1 MKEVNLTDLNDVF
14 YLENQ
19 GLYEISSDRVTEEK
33 AGYDFEV
40 ASFNEQFPDY
50 YNDIYVYNRNLKID
64 GANQNIAYI
73 NRENEIHFNVNLPEE
88 EKAKVLEIRDKKE
101 VLSTLIFKDVKE
113 VGEYQFHPQSEEFIL
128 NELSISEE
136 KLKAPEH
143 ITDKIDK
150 KEGYEA
156 ELVLDMKNKEL
167 RQHLRYNGYMLSSNV
182 AVSYDSYKAILK
194 NLSYLLD
201 DNHRNIM
208 LTGYVNEQIEK
219 DKAKEERK
227 EPVYQEG
234 MNVRYQGKEYII
246 SEIQDYKTYK
256 TIKLDDSEGYLNGF
270 ITGSEIIPFR
280 NERELDLEIIST
292 TEKLQ
297 EQSINGEDLI
307 LLDIEEYNKKGLS
320 VIFQNKE
327 YEITGNNFNPVG
339 MSRLQLVSNTEKLM
353 TEISYTPQRPVANLY
368 AKKDLLERFNLNEKN
383 SEKSIEAK
391 QMSLTDIFEE
401 QDTTKGK
408 EEISSEKERVPVNI
422 GAKVI
427 YQGEEYTV
435 SAFEYNNILE
445 KNDIW
450 LNPVSKNNHQIPIV
464 SFSDR
469 EELNEK
475 LIVIDT
481 NLNLGEDKSEL
492 LHHSLDV
499 INDKGSVIANQF
511 IVKVDNQNRELTVY
525 SEQNPNSHREFEL
538 SFDYL
543 NGLGQIDGDGNNLKL
558 TKHKKETIDKKLKSY
573 HSWKEDGEKRGIP
586 GIAGSSITSPITDE
600 MFWQM
605 KEYEEKLKEEER
617 YAPDDK
623 YLGGIPPINYKIT
636 KEDEILPPSER
647 LKNNI
652 EAIKVLKEIE
662 ERHSHATKEEQDI
675 LSRYVGWGG
684 LSDVF
689 DEEKGGQWKD
699 AREFLKENLSP
710 SEYDAA
716 RESTLTAF
724 YTPKIVIDSIYQ
736 AVLNMGFESGNILE
750 PSMGTGRFI
759 GNLPDSMKGSKFYGV
774 ELDSISGRIASRLYP
789 NAKIQIKGFEET
801 TFSNNLFD
809 VAVGNVPFG
818 EYKIVDR
825 EYEKNNFLIHD
836 FFFAKTLDKVR
847 SGGVVAFISSS
858 GTMDKKS
865 EDIRR
870 YISERAEF
878 LGAIRLPNNTF
889 KGEAGTEVTSDII
902 FLKKRDRLVKLDEE
916 WVKLG
921 TDERGLTYNK
931 YFVDNP
937 DMVLGNM
944 EEISSRFGTSL
955 ACVADEN
962 STLKEQLDTAIK
974 NIKGSYEKIELNNEF
989 EVETI
994 PADDSVKNYSYA
1006 VIDDK
1011 VYFRENSVMQK
1022 LNLNKNDEEKVRAY
1036 LGIEKALRQ
1045 VIAYQKED
1053 YSDTEIKEKQGE
1065 LNRIYDEFSKKYG
1078 ILNSKANKKLFREDA
1093 NYSLLSTL
1101 EKLDKEGNFI
1111 EKSDIF
1117 TKRTIKKAVAI
1128 EHTDNLTEAL
1138 ILSISQKGKVNF
1150 EYMEKLTEKT
1160 RGEIIEGLKGEI
1172 FLNLDGFDPSD
1183 TTPFSSAI
1191 DLGDFSRSYVTAD
1204 EYLS

>member
-1 MKEVNLTDLNDVF
+1 
-14 YLENQ
+14 
-19 GLYEISSDRVTEEK
+19 
-33 AGYDFEV
+33 
-40 ASFNEQFPDY
+40 
-50 YNDIYVYNRNLKID
+50 
-64 GANQNIAYI
+64 
-73 NRENEIHFNVNLPEE
+73 RENEIHFNVNLPEE

-450 LNPVSKNNHQIPIV
+450 LNPVSKNNH
-464 SFSDR
+464 
-469 EELNEK
+469 
-475 LIVIDT
+475 
-481 NLNLGEDKSEL
+481 
-492 LHHSLDV
+492 
-499 INDKGSVIANQF
+499 
-511 IVKVDNQNRELTVY
+511 
-525 SEQNPNSHREFEL
+525 
-538 SFDYL
+538 
-543 NGLGQIDGDGNNLKL
+543 
-558 TKHKKETIDKKLKSY
+558 
-573 HSWKEDGEKRGIP
+573 
-586 GIAGSSITSPITDE
+586 
-600 MFWQM
+600 
-605 KEYEEKLKEEER
+605 
-617 YAPDDK
+617 
-623 YLGGIPPINYKIT
+623 
-636 KEDEILPPSER
+636 
-647 LKNNI
+647 
-652 EAIKVLKEIE
+652 
-662 ERHSHATKEEQDI
+662 
-675 LSRYVGWGG
+675 
-684 LSDVF
+684 
-689 DEEKGGQWKD
+689 
-699 AREFLKENLSP
+699 
-710 SEYDAA
+710 
-716 RESTLTAF
+716 
-724 YTPKIVIDSIYQ
+724 
-736 AVLNMGFESGNILE
+736 
-750 PSMGTGRFI
+750 
-759 GNLPDSMKGSKFYGV
+759 
-774 ELDSISGRIASRLYP
+774 
-789 NAKIQIKGFEET
+789 
-801 TFSNNLFD
+801 
-809 VAVGNVPFG
+809 
-818 EYKIVDR
+818 
-825 EYEKNNFLIHD
+825 
-836 FFFAKTLDKVR
+836 
-847 SGGVVAFISSS
+847 
-858 GTMDKKS
+858 
-865 EDIRR
+865 
-870 YISERAEF
+870 
-878 LGAIRLPNNTF
+878 
-889 KGEAGTEVTSDII
+889 
-902 FLKKRDRLVKLDEE
+902 
-916 WVKLG
+916 
-921 TDERGLTYNK
+921 
-931 YFVDNP
+931 
-937 DMVLGNM
+937 
-944 EEISSRFGTSL
+944 
-955 ACVADEN
+955 
-962 STLKEQLDTAIK
+962 
-974 NIKGSYEKIELNNEF
+974 
-989 EVETI
+989 
-994 PADDSVKNYSYA
+994 
-1006 VIDDK
+1006 
-1011 VYFRENSVMQK
+1011 
-1022 LNLNKNDEEKVRAY
+1022 
-1036 LGIEKALRQ
+1036 
-1045 VIAYQKED
+1045 
-1053 YSDTEIKEKQGE
+1053 
-1065 LNRIYDEFSKKYG
+1065 
-1078 ILNSKANKKLFREDA
+1078 
-1093 NYSLLSTL
+1093 
-1101 EKLDKEGNFI
+1101 
-1111 EKSDIF
+1111 
-1117 TKRTIKKAVAI
+1117 
-1128 EHTDNLTEAL
+1128 
-1138 ILSISQKGKVNF
+1138 
-1150 EYMEKLTEKT
+1150 
-1160 RGEIIEGLKGEI
+1160 
-1172 FLNLDGFDPSD
+1172 
-1183 TTPFSSAI
+1183 
-1191 DLGDFSRSYVTAD
+1191 
-1204 EYLS
+1204 

>member
-383 SEKSIEAK
+383 SEKSIEA
-391 QMSLTDIFEE
+391 
-401 QDTTKGK
+401 
-408 EEISSEKERVPVNI
+408 
-422 GAKVI
+422 
-427 YQGEEYTV
+427 
-435 SAFEYNNILE
+435 
-445 KNDIW
+445 
-450 LNPVSKNNHQIPIV
+450 
-464 SFSDR
+464 
-469 EELNEK
+469 
-475 LIVIDT
+475 
-481 NLNLGEDKSEL
+481 
-492 LHHSLDV
+492 
-499 INDKGSVIANQF
+499 
-511 IVKVDNQNRELTVY
+511 
-525 SEQNPNSHREFEL
+525 
-538 SFDYL
+538 
-543 NGLGQIDGDGNNLKL
+543 
-558 TKHKKETIDKKLKSY
+558 
-573 HSWKEDGEKRGIP
+573 
-586 GIAGSSITSPITDE
+586 
-600 MFWQM
+600 
-605 KEYEEKLKEEER
+605 
-617 YAPDDK
+617 
-623 YLGGIPPINYKIT
+623 
-636 KEDEILPPSER
+636 
-647 LKNNI
+647 
-652 EAIKVLKEIE
+652 
-662 ERHSHATKEEQDI
+662 
-675 LSRYVGWGG
+675 
-684 LSDVF
+684 
-689 DEEKGGQWKD
+689 
-699 AREFLKENLSP
+699 
-710 SEYDAA
+710 
-716 RESTLTAF
+716 
-724 YTPKIVIDSIYQ
+724 
-736 AVLNMGFESGNILE
+736 
-750 PSMGTGRFI
+750 
-759 GNLPDSMKGSKFYGV
+759 
-774 ELDSISGRIASRLYP
+774 
-789 NAKIQIKGFEET
+789 
-801 TFSNNLFD
+801 
-809 VAVGNVPFG
+809 
-818 EYKIVDR
+818 
-825 EYEKNNFLIHD
+825 
-836 FFFAKTLDKVR
+836 
-847 SGGVVAFISSS
+847 
-858 GTMDKKS
+858 
-865 EDIRR
+865 
-870 YISERAEF
+870 
-878 LGAIRLPNNTF
+878 
-889 KGEAGTEVTSDII
+889 
-902 FLKKRDRLVKLDEE
+902 
-916 WVKLG
+916 
-921 TDERGLTYNK
+921 
-931 YFVDNP
+931 
-937 DMVLGNM
+937 
-944 EEISSRFGTSL
+944 
-955 ACVADEN
+955 
-962 STLKEQLDTAIK
+962 
-974 NIKGSYEKIELNNEF
+974 
-989 EVETI
+989 
-994 PADDSVKNYSYA
+994 
-1006 VIDDK
+1006 
-1011 VYFRENSVMQK
+1011 
-1022 LNLNKNDEEKVRAY
+1022 
-1036 LGIEKALRQ
+1036 
-1045 VIAYQKED
+1045 
-1053 YSDTEIKEKQGE
+1053 
-1065 LNRIYDEFSKKYG
+1065 
-1078 ILNSKANKKLFREDA
+1078 
-1093 NYSLLSTL
+1093 
-1101 EKLDKEGNFI
+1101 
-1111 EKSDIF
+1111 
-1117 TKRTIKKAVAI
+1117 
-1128 EHTDNLTEAL
+1128 
-1138 ILSISQKGKVNF
+1138 
-1150 EYMEKLTEKT
+1150 
-1160 RGEIIEGLKGEI
+1160 
-1172 FLNLDGFDPSD
+1172 
-1183 TTPFSSAI
+1183 
-1191 DLGDFSRSYVTAD
+1191 
-1204 EYLS
+1204 

>member
-408 EEISSEKERVPVNI
+408 
-422 GAKVI
+422 
-427 YQGEEYTV
+427 
-435 SAFEYNNILE
+435 
-445 KNDIW
+445 
-450 LNPVSKNNHQIPIV
+450 
-464 SFSDR
+464 
-469 EELNEK
+469 
-475 LIVIDT
+475 
-481 NLNLGEDKSEL
+481 
-492 LHHSLDV
+492 
-499 INDKGSVIANQF
+499 
-511 IVKVDNQNRELTVY
+511 
-525 SEQNPNSHREFEL
+525 
-538 SFDYL
+538 
-543 NGLGQIDGDGNNLKL
+543 
-558 TKHKKETIDKKLKSY
+558 
-573 HSWKEDGEKRGIP
+573 
-586 GIAGSSITSPITDE
+586 
-600 MFWQM
+600 
-605 KEYEEKLKEEER
+605 
-617 YAPDDK
+617 
-623 YLGGIPPINYKIT
+623 
-636 KEDEILPPSER
+636 
-647 LKNNI
+647 
-652 EAIKVLKEIE
+652 
-662 ERHSHATKEEQDI
+662 
-675 LSRYVGWGG
+675 
-684 LSDVF
+684 
-689 DEEKGGQWKD
+689 
-699 AREFLKENLSP
+699 
-710 SEYDAA
+710 
-716 RESTLTAF
+716 
-724 YTPKIVIDSIYQ
+724 
-736 AVLNMGFESGNILE
+736 
-750 PSMGTGRFI
+750 
-759 GNLPDSMKGSKFYGV
+759 
-774 ELDSISGRIASRLYP
+774 
-789 NAKIQIKGFEET
+789 
-801 TFSNNLFD
+801 
-809 VAVGNVPFG
+809 
-818 EYKIVDR
+818 
-825 EYEKNNFLIHD
+825 
-836 FFFAKTLDKVR
+836 
-847 SGGVVAFISSS
+847 
-858 GTMDKKS
+858 
-865 EDIRR
+865 
-870 YISERAEF
+870 
-878 LGAIRLPNNTF
+878 
-889 KGEAGTEVTSDII
+889 
-902 FLKKRDRLVKLDEE
+902 
-916 WVKLG
+916 
-921 TDERGLTYNK
+921 
-931 YFVDNP
+931 
-937 DMVLGNM
+937 
-944 EEISSRFGTSL
+944 
-955 ACVADEN
+955 
-962 STLKEQLDTAIK
+962 
-974 NIKGSYEKIELNNEF
+974 
-989 EVETI
+989 
-994 PADDSVKNYSYA
+994 
-1006 VIDDK
+1006 
-1011 VYFRENSVMQK
+1011 
-1022 LNLNKNDEEKVRAY
+1022 
-1036 LGIEKALRQ
+1036 
-1045 VIAYQKED
+1045 
-1053 YSDTEIKEKQGE
+1053 
-1065 LNRIYDEFSKKYG
+1065 
-1078 ILNSKANKKLFREDA
+1078 
-1093 NYSLLSTL
+1093 
-1101 EKLDKEGNFI
+1101 
-1111 EKSDIF
+1111 
-1117 TKRTIKKAVAI
+1117 
-1128 EHTDNLTEAL
+1128 
-1138 ILSISQKGKVNF
+1138 
-1150 EYMEKLTEKT
+1150 
-1160 RGEIIEGLKGEI
+1160 
-1172 FLNLDGFDPSD
+1172 
-1183 TTPFSSAI
+1183 
-1191 DLGDFSRSYVTAD
+1191 
-1204 EYLS
+1204 

>member
-422 GAKVI
+422 GAKV
-427 YQGEEYTV
+427 
-435 SAFEYNNILE
+435 
-445 KNDIW
+445 
-450 LNPVSKNNHQIPIV
+450 
-464 SFSDR
+464 
-469 EELNEK
+469 
-475 LIVIDT
+475 
-481 NLNLGEDKSEL
+481 
-492 LHHSLDV
+492 
-499 INDKGSVIANQF
+499 
-511 IVKVDNQNRELTVY
+511 
-525 SEQNPNSHREFEL
+525 
-538 SFDYL
+538 
-543 NGLGQIDGDGNNLKL
+543 
-558 TKHKKETIDKKLKSY
+558 
-573 HSWKEDGEKRGIP
+573 
-586 GIAGSSITSPITDE
+586 
-600 MFWQM
+600 
-605 KEYEEKLKEEER
+605 
-617 YAPDDK
+617 
-623 YLGGIPPINYKIT
+623 
-636 KEDEILPPSER
+636 
-647 LKNNI
+647 
-652 EAIKVLKEIE
+652 
-662 ERHSHATKEEQDI
+662 
-675 LSRYVGWGG
+675 
-684 LSDVF
+684 
-689 DEEKGGQWKD
+689 
-699 AREFLKENLSP
+699 
-710 SEYDAA
+710 
-716 RESTLTAF
+716 
-724 YTPKIVIDSIYQ
+724 
-736 AVLNMGFESGNILE
+736 
-750 PSMGTGRFI
+750 
-759 GNLPDSMKGSKFYGV
+759 
-774 ELDSISGRIASRLYP
+774 
-789 NAKIQIKGFEET
+789 
-801 TFSNNLFD
+801 
-809 VAVGNVPFG
+809 
-818 EYKIVDR
+818 
-825 EYEKNNFLIHD
+825 
-836 FFFAKTLDKVR
+836 
-847 SGGVVAFISSS
+847 
-858 GTMDKKS
+858 
-865 EDIRR
+865 
-870 YISERAEF
+870 
-878 LGAIRLPNNTF
+878 
-889 KGEAGTEVTSDII
+889 
-902 FLKKRDRLVKLDEE
+902 
-916 WVKLG
+916 
-921 TDERGLTYNK
+921 
-931 YFVDNP
+931 
-937 DMVLGNM
+937 
-944 EEISSRFGTSL
+944 
-955 ACVADEN
+955 
-962 STLKEQLDTAIK
+962 
-974 NIKGSYEKIELNNEF
+974 
-989 EVETI
+989 
-994 PADDSVKNYSYA
+994 
-1006 VIDDK
+1006 
-1011 VYFRENSVMQK
+1011 
-1022 LNLNKNDEEKVRAY
+1022 
-1036 LGIEKALRQ
+1036 
-1045 VIAYQKED
+1045 
-1053 YSDTEIKEKQGE
+1053 
-1065 LNRIYDEFSKKYG
+1065 
-1078 ILNSKANKKLFREDA
+1078 
-1093 NYSLLSTL
+1093 
-1101 EKLDKEGNFI
+1101 
-1111 EKSDIF
+1111 
-1117 TKRTIKKAVAI
+1117 
-1128 EHTDNLTEAL
+1128 
-1138 ILSISQKGKVNF
+1138 
-1150 EYMEKLTEKT
+1150 
-1160 RGEIIEGLKGEI
+1160 
-1172 FLNLDGFDPSD
+1172 
-1183 TTPFSSAI
+1183 
-1191 DLGDFSRSYVTAD
+1191 
-1204 EYLS
+1204 

>member
-435 SAFEYNNILE
+435 
-445 KNDIW
+445 
-450 LNPVSKNNHQIPIV
+450 
-464 SFSDR
+464 
-469 EELNEK
+469 
-475 LIVIDT
+475 
-481 NLNLGEDKSEL
+481 
-492 LHHSLDV
+492 
-499 INDKGSVIANQF
+499 
-511 IVKVDNQNRELTVY
+511 
-525 SEQNPNSHREFEL
+525 
-538 SFDYL
+538 
-543 NGLGQIDGDGNNLKL
+543 
-558 TKHKKETIDKKLKSY
+558 
-573 HSWKEDGEKRGIP
+573 
-586 GIAGSSITSPITDE
+586 
-600 MFWQM
+600 
-605 KEYEEKLKEEER
+605 
-617 YAPDDK
+617 
-623 YLGGIPPINYKIT
+623 
-636 KEDEILPPSER
+636 
-647 LKNNI
+647 
-652 EAIKVLKEIE
+652 
-662 ERHSHATKEEQDI
+662 
-675 LSRYVGWGG
+675 
-684 LSDVF
+684 
-689 DEEKGGQWKD
+689 
-699 AREFLKENLSP
+699 
-710 SEYDAA
+710 
-716 RESTLTAF
+716 
-724 YTPKIVIDSIYQ
+724 
-736 AVLNMGFESGNILE
+736 
-750 PSMGTGRFI
+750 
-759 GNLPDSMKGSKFYGV
+759 
-774 ELDSISGRIASRLYP
+774 
-789 NAKIQIKGFEET
+789 
-801 TFSNNLFD
+801 
-809 VAVGNVPFG
+809 
-818 EYKIVDR
+818 
-825 EYEKNNFLIHD
+825 
-836 FFFAKTLDKVR
+836 
-847 SGGVVAFISSS
+847 
-858 GTMDKKS
+858 
-865 EDIRR
+865 
-870 YISERAEF
+870 
-878 LGAIRLPNNTF
+878 
-889 KGEAGTEVTSDII
+889 
-902 FLKKRDRLVKLDEE
+902 
-916 WVKLG
+916 
-921 TDERGLTYNK
+921 
-931 YFVDNP
+931 
-937 DMVLGNM
+937 
-944 EEISSRFGTSL
+944 
-955 ACVADEN
+955 
-962 STLKEQLDTAIK
+962 
-974 NIKGSYEKIELNNEF
+974 
-989 EVETI
+989 
-994 PADDSVKNYSYA
+994 
-1006 VIDDK
+1006 
-1011 VYFRENSVMQK
+1011 
-1022 LNLNKNDEEKVRAY
+1022 
-1036 LGIEKALRQ
+1036 
-1045 VIAYQKED
+1045 
-1053 YSDTEIKEKQGE
+1053 
-1065 LNRIYDEFSKKYG
+1065 
-1078 ILNSKANKKLFREDA
+1078 
-1093 NYSLLSTL
+1093 
-1101 EKLDKEGNFI
+1101 
-1111 EKSDIF
+1111 
-1117 TKRTIKKAVAI
+1117 
-1128 EHTDNLTEAL
+1128 
-1138 ILSISQKGKVNF
+1138 
-1150 EYMEKLTEKT
+1150 
-1160 RGEIIEGLKGEI
+1160 
-1172 FLNLDGFDPSD
+1172 
-1183 TTPFSSAI
+1183 
-1191 DLGDFSRSYVTAD
+1191 
-1204 EYLS
+1204 

>member
-408 EEISSEKERVPVNI
+408 EEISSE
-422 GAKVI
+422 
-427 YQGEEYTV
+427 
-435 SAFEYNNILE
+435 
-445 KNDIW
+445 
-450 LNPVSKNNHQIPIV
+450 
-464 SFSDR
+464 
-469 EELNEK
+469 
-475 LIVIDT
+475 
-481 NLNLGEDKSEL
+481 
-492 LHHSLDV
+492 
-499 INDKGSVIANQF
+499 
-511 IVKVDNQNRELTVY
+511 
-525 SEQNPNSHREFEL
+525 
-538 SFDYL
+538 
-543 NGLGQIDGDGNNLKL
+543 
-558 TKHKKETIDKKLKSY
+558 
-573 HSWKEDGEKRGIP
+573 
-586 GIAGSSITSPITDE
+586 
-600 MFWQM
+600 
-605 KEYEEKLKEEER
+605 
-617 YAPDDK
+617 
-623 YLGGIPPINYKIT
+623 
-636 KEDEILPPSER
+636 
-647 LKNNI
+647 
-652 EAIKVLKEIE
+652 
-662 ERHSHATKEEQDI
+662 
-675 LSRYVGWGG
+675 
-684 LSDVF
+684 
-689 DEEKGGQWKD
+689 
-699 AREFLKENLSP
+699 
-710 SEYDAA
+710 
-716 RESTLTAF
+716 
-724 YTPKIVIDSIYQ
+724 
-736 AVLNMGFESGNILE
+736 
-750 PSMGTGRFI
+750 
-759 GNLPDSMKGSKFYGV
+759 
-774 ELDSISGRIASRLYP
+774 
-789 NAKIQIKGFEET
+789 
-801 TFSNNLFD
+801 
-809 VAVGNVPFG
+809 
-818 EYKIVDR
+818 
-825 EYEKNNFLIHD
+825 
-836 FFFAKTLDKVR
+836 
-847 SGGVVAFISSS
+847 
-858 GTMDKKS
+858 
-865 EDIRR
+865 
-870 YISERAEF
+870 
-878 LGAIRLPNNTF
+878 
-889 KGEAGTEVTSDII
+889 
-902 FLKKRDRLVKLDEE
+902 
-916 WVKLG
+916 
-921 TDERGLTYNK
+921 
-931 YFVDNP
+931 
-937 DMVLGNM
+937 
-944 EEISSRFGTSL
+944 
-955 ACVADEN
+955 
-962 STLKEQLDTAIK
+962 
-974 NIKGSYEKIELNNEF
+974 
-989 EVETI
+989 
-994 PADDSVKNYSYA
+994 
-1006 VIDDK
+1006 
-1011 VYFRENSVMQK
+1011 
-1022 LNLNKNDEEKVRAY
+1022 
-1036 LGIEKALRQ
+1036 
-1045 VIAYQKED
+1045 
-1053 YSDTEIKEKQGE
+1053 
-1065 LNRIYDEFSKKYG
+1065 
-1078 ILNSKANKKLFREDA
+1078 
-1093 NYSLLSTL
+1093 
-1101 EKLDKEGNFI
+1101 
-1111 EKSDIF
+1111 
-1117 TKRTIKKAVAI
+1117 
-1128 EHTDNLTEAL
+1128 
-1138 ILSISQKGKVNF
+1138 
-1150 EYMEKLTEKT
+1150 
-1160 RGEIIEGLKGEI
+1160 
-1172 FLNLDGFDPSD
+1172 
-1183 TTPFSSAI
+1183 
-1191 DLGDFSRSYVTAD
+1191 
-1204 EYLS
+1204 